1 MLIAGLGRYTGT
13 QGGEVAGGDGR
24 SHAQERFQT
33 SIDEAADRGRL
44 GKRSAAYP
52 GAQSDGFRGCAV
64 AAAVVLGGLG
74 LVLALTTE
82 PIVAVL
88 PGGLLAAVLVSL
100 WFDQRTSKKNQGFRL
115 DLYEY
120 GLTAV
125 VKGQVHAVRYDSTSV
140 LQRSIRHTGAT
151 GYTEYW
157 YTLTDIDERDIVLRG
172 RSDGVVKKGQ
182 FARPGEWGTAIQ
194 QGVTQE
200 QFPKALAAIN
210 SGESLSFGKLWVSRE
225 AVGSA
230 RDSAKWAQ
238 IEEVRVIDGYIK
250 IKMAGKWR
258 SLGATAVTTPVVS
271 EMPNF
276 FVFLALAEHLRR
288 S

>member
-1 MLIAGLGRYTGT
+1 MTG
-13 QGGEVAGGDGR
+13 EDGR
-24 SHAQERFQT
+24 SHAQDQLQA

-44 GKRSAAYP
+44 GKRSATYP
-52 GAQSDGFRGCAV
+52 GSQTDGFRGCAV
-64 AAAVVLGGLG
+64 AAVIVLGGLG
-74 LVLALTTE
+74 LVLALTAE

-88 PGGLLAAVLVSL
+88 PGGLLVAVLISL
-100 WFDQRTSKKNQGFRL
+100 WFDRRTSKRNEGFRL
-115 DLYEY
+115 DLYEH

-125 VKGQVHAVRYDSTSV
+125 VKGQAHAVRYDSTSV

-157 YTLTDIDERDIVLRG
+157 YTLTDIDERNIVLRG
-172 RSDGVVKKGQ
+172 RSDRVVKKGQ
-182 FARPGEWGTAIQ
+182 FSKPQEWGTAIQ
-194 QGVTQE
+194 QGVTRAQL
-200 QFPKALAAIN
+200 PKALAAIH
-210 SGESLSFGKLWVSRE
+210 SGESLSFGKLWISRE

-230 RDSAKWAQ
+230 RDAAKWTQ
-238 IEEVRVIDGYIK
+238 IEEIRVIGGYVK

-276 FVFLALAEHLRR
+276 FVFLALADHLRQP
-288 S
+288 